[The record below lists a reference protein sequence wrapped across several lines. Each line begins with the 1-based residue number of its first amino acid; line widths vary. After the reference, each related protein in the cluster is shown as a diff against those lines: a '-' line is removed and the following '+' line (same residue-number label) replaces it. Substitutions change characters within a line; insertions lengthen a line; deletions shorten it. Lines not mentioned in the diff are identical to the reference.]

1 MKRWLRYI
9 DIVIK
14 GKKIKKKIVSGY
26 YFWDTNDEEMDIGR
40 FIWYDL
46 LFYWWCCK
54 IEWSCCMIILINK
67 NKFFVDYKE
76 YM

>member
-1 MKRWLRYI
+1 MKKWLRYI

-54 IEWSCCMIILINK
+54 IELSCYMIILINK
-67 NKFFVDYKE
+67 R
-76 YM
+76 